1 MRAGEKPDQYIC
13 ALLYTAYCSLEPF
26 TMERYSAIV
35 KYKTSFYRRLQITK
49 SPFNLLHKN
58 PIKLFNLET

>member
-1 MRAGEKPDQYIC
+1 
-13 ALLYTAYCSLEPF
+13 
-26 TMERYSAIV
+26 MERYSAIV

-49 SPFNLLHKN
+49 SPLNLLHKN